1 MGRLTTIIKSRLW
14 VFISIVVALILSVVS
29 IIIYTNKVKHEQKSI
44 EPKVI
49 GIIFG
54 VSILAGVTIGGVY
67 RAVTY
72 VPSSSPDKYSTT
84 RMERLNELFTSYFGS
99 RWPLVLTIFV
109 FFLVIILSQLYRL
122 MENGVEVSLSDENF
136 SLFNK
141 YFLTWSVF
149 YTVMIGVFAAI
160 AIKDMRK
167 DQVELSEEQGDF
179 YEETKMGDLTKV
191 VLLGILALTIL
202 SIVIWLVIRQ
212 FSVTRN
218 LKL

>member
-202 SIVIWLVIRQ
+202 SKVIWLVIRQ

-218 LKL
+218 LKV

>member
-14 VFISIVVALILSVVS
+14 VFISIVATLILSVIS

-44 EPKVI
+44 EPKIV

-54 VSILAGVTIGGVY
+54 FSILAGITIGGIY

-72 VPSSSPDKYSTT
+72 VPPSSSDKYSTT

-122 MENGVEVSLSDENF
+122 MENGIEVSLNDENF
-136 SLFNK
+136 SMFNK
-141 YFLTWSVF
+141 YFLTWSIF

-218 LKL
+218 LKV